1 MTLVSVIIPI
11 FNTGGYLRE
20 CISSVCCQ
28 TYRDLQIIMVDDG
41 SQPETAAICD
51 ELAISDS
58 RIDVVH
64 KNNEGVSIARNTG
77 LALAKGEIICF
88 VDSDDTIRPDMIE
101 KLVGAL
107 EKNDAQIA
115 MCDAVTIRPG
125 KPEEPDTIPDYEQS
139 CVIEAQNLSSATLTR
154 LAGSAWR
161 CAYRRSDTLLGEQV
175 HFPEGLKFS
184 EDRIFNIMAMSQATR
199 IAYLK
204 EPLYNRLIR
213 NGSACFRYYPDMT
226 EQIEKMREVLI
237 PTVIRYWG
245 VKYVHA
251 YENQIAGHIRF
262 AITNYTSFG
271 TGESIIKRL
280 YKIKGLC
287 RSKSILECLRS
298 AGAHDLRTQF
308 IIKSQY
314 RLLYS
319 MGFLTNVYHKL
330 CKRGQYQA

>member
-28 TYRDLQIIMVDDG
+28 TYPDLQIIMVDDG

-51 ELAISDS
+51 ELAIGDS
-58 RIDVVH
+58 RIEVVH
-64 KNNEGVSIARNTG
+64 KINEGVSIARNTG

-88 VDSDDTIRPDMIE
+88 VDSDDTISPDMIE

-125 KPEEPDTIPDYEQS
+125 KPDEPDTIPDYEQS
-139 CVIEAQNLSSATLTR
+139 CVIETHNLSSATLTL

-161 CAYRRSDTLLGEQV
+161 CAYRRTDTLLGEQV

-213 NGSACFRYYPDMT
+213 SGSACFRYYPDMT

-237 PTVIRYWG
+237 PTLIRYWG
-245 VKYVHA
+245 ERYVKA
-251 YENQIAGHIRF
+251 YEQQIAGHIRY
-262 AITNYTSFG
+262 AVTNYTSYG
-271 TGESIIKRL
+271 SGETTRIRL
-280 YKIKGLC
+280 SKLKKLC
-287 RSKSILECLRS
+287 SNKSILTCLEGSGDRDFRS
-298 AGAHDLRTQF
+298 RAILRGNYLQLY
-308 IIKSQY
+308 IIG
-314 RLLYS
+314 R
-319 MGFLTNVYHKL
+319 LTNIHHKL